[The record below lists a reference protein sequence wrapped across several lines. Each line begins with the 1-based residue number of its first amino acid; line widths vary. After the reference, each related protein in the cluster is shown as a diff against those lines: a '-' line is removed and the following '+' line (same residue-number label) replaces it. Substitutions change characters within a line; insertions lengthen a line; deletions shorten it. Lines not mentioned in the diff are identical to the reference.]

1 MVMSFLQ
8 LAENARQAAIRI
20 AGAVTYGQFKKSVG
34 DAVGKEIGWNQVSA
48 LFNITRRAMQV
59 AGASGALAVQIKEM
73 SLRYFEDTFANWI
86 VGQGGWVSYSVP
98 PSYLCII
105 WASMQENLSSGFQT
119 KRDSNQSPQLQRLAR
134 KLKSCLK
141 QVWIL
146 YFPISE

>member
-98 PSYLCII
+98 PS
-105 WASMQENLSSGFQT
+105 SGL
-119 KRDSNQSPQLQRLAR
+119 QLR
-134 KLKSCLK
+134 
-141 QVWIL
+141 VHI
-146 YFPISE
+146 